1 MKKTHFEIMLEAMKK
16 NAEAREYLSLFRI
29 GSDVSKHIRRESN
42 ILGVGGKVGV

>member
-29 GSDVSKHIRRESN
+29 GSDVSKHIRREST
-42 ILGVGGKVGV
+42 VGGKVGV